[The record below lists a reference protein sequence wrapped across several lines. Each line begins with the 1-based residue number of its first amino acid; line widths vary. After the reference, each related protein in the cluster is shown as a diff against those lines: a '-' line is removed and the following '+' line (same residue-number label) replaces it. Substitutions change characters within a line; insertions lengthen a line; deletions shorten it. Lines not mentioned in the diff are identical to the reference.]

1 MKIAFTNI
9 CRCASCLTIKSIKI
23 SAYQALRAAY
33 WECRTETKLTAVST
47 CNYQWCFRGLPKH
60 CISYCFHPAYF
71 FILYLFKLL
80 GAAFSAL
87 SVLFLQGLSNWG
99 SRHSEPPKEWWLLEI
114 ICQLK
119 LHCRTHCTVFIDF
132 FFFPHPFPEVRRADW
147 VDPVTKRGKELTQ
160 NKVVGFGIPAIL
172 QGMGKV
178 GVQSMTSWL
187 RPTFKHWLPSQ
198 CWSFLPDVVR
208 LYFHISVLAK

>member
-119 LHCRTHCTVFIDF
+119 FHCRTHCTVFIDF
-132 FFFPHPFPEVRRADW
+132 FFFPTLFLKWGEQ
-147 VDPVTKRGKELTQ
+147 TELILSQ
-160 NKVVGFGIPAIL
+160 REGRSWHKIKWWALAFLLSFREWERWGFSP
-172 QGMGKV
+172 
-178 GVQSMTSWL
+178 
-187 RPTFKHWLPSQ
+187 WLPGYVLLLNIG
-198 CWSFLPDVVR
+198 CLPSAEAFS
-208 LYFHISVLAK
+208 LM

>member
-87 SVLFLQGLSNWG
+87 SVISAGLIKLRLQTFRASKRMMAVRNNLSTEVSLQNT
-99 SRHSEPPKEWWLLEI
+99 
-114 ICQLK
+114 
-119 LHCRTHCTVFIDF
+119 LHCIYWL

-147 VDPVTKRGKELTQ
+147 VDPVTNRGKELTQ